1 MTSSINLKKLVSVG
15 AALLL
20 AVGGSLTASSQANAA
35 AATSAPTISGSALT
49 GSSITATPAVWGS
62 GTATGKWYVCGHG
75 GSMLAAT
82 SVPSGCEALY
92 TSRLDTTPIT
102 TTTLTVPTI
111 SYCAISCTSF
121 GNSTIGSDLRWIEQN
136 GSDISASAAVTVKEG
151 RGLALSPM
159 AVGDTFV
166 ALLVNN
172 GCTFTGSSITPSAD
186 WTLSV
191 AGTAR
196 TITNIGTT
204 NNTIILNFASALTS
218 GQNVSVSYQQGNSA
232 QISCGLTS
240 AVADLTSP
248 ATGTVGASN
257 QQQAP
262 QQQSGGTVTAAAAAP
277 VFNNGVVTSTNATWT
292 GASNMLNGFWVLC
305 NTAHGAA
312 YGSMNSSGR
321 PSDCAPFSA
330 TALNNTQVSLGGWV
344 HTNPLTIPST
354 VNLWT
359 VCANTSPYGCTTAV
373 STTVGKFLSW
383 YENDMGTWSYSPT
396 VGTDGTLYSGGSQSS
411 SVIAAPAL
419 TPEQARNQ
427 IKPLPVIVQPLVAAL
442 PALSKPLVDAG
453 GKVDLKSGDFTGLV
467 SASIS
472 GKAIDLTV
480 GSTGSLTITVPNG
493 LAGTTAD
500 LLLNFKSG
508 TVILQDAI
516 KYVAPV
522 VVTQVPVRPVSI
534 KAGAKKLSAT
544 AADEIRHAAFANLK
558 NNSIECVAYAASA
571 ATADAAKATAQQAC
585 DLAVKSNPDLVNTS
599 VVVVIDKIKAA
610 TQGVGIRVYKQ

>member
-1 MTSSINLKKLVSVG
+1 MTSSINFKKLVSVG

-20 AVGGSLTASSQANAA
+20 AVGVSLTASSQANAA
-35 AATSAPTISGSALT
+35 AATAAPSISGAALT
-49 GSSITATPAVWGS
+49 GSTITANPAVWGS
-62 GTATGKWYVCGHG
+62 GTATGKWYVCAHG
-75 GSMLAAT
+75 GSTLAST

-92 TSRLDTTPIT
+92 TSRTDTTAIT
-102 TTTLTVPTI
+102 AAMFTVPTI
-111 SYCAISCTSF
+111 AYCATSCTAF

-186 WTLSV
+186 WILNIG
-191 AGTAR
+191 GTAR
-196 TITNIGTT
+196 TITNISTA
-204 NNTIILNFASALTS
+204 NNTIVLNFASALTN
-218 GQNVSVSYQQGNSA
+218 GQAVSVGYQQGNAA
-232 QISCGLTS
+232 QISCGATS
-240 AVADLTSP
+240 VVANLTSP
-248 ATGTVGASN
+248 ATGNVGGGN
-257 QQQAP
+257 QQQPP

-312 YGSMNSSGR
+312 YGGMNASNR
-321 PSDCAPFSA
+321 PSDCSPFSA
-330 TALNNTQVSLGGWV
+330 TALNNTPVSLGGWV

-359 VCANTSPYGCTTAV
+359 VCATSSPYGCTTAV

-383 YENDMGTWSYSPT
+383 YENDMGSWSYSPT
-396 VGTDGTLYSGGSQSS
+396 VGTDGTVYSGGSQSS
-411 SVIAAPAL
+411 SVVLPAL
-419 TPEQARNQ
+419 TPEQAKNQ

-453 GKVDLKSGDFTGLV
+453 GKVDLKAGDFTGLV

-472 GKAIDLTV
+472 GKKIDLTV

-493 LAGTTAD
+493 QAGTTAD

-522 VVTQVPVRPVSI
+522 VVAQVPVRPVAI

-544 AADEIRHAAFANLK
+544 AADDIRHAAFANLK

>member
-121 GNSTIGSDLRWIEQN
+121 GNSSIGADLRWIEQN
-136 GSDISASAAVTVKEG
+136 GADISASAAVTVYEG
-151 RGLALSPM
+151 KGMMLDSVAANDTSINLS
-159 AVGDTFV
+159 VSG
-166 ALLVNN
+166 
-172 GCTFTGSSITPSAD
+172 GCSFQSPSIPVSSD
-186 WTLSV
+186 WSVSV
-191 AGTAR
+191 AGTSR
-196 TITNIGTT
+196 TISNIAST
-204 NNTIILNFASALTS
+204 NNKITLSVGSMSSGQSISVTYTKSSGSLIVCGVTGAVANLPSALTATVGGGGGGGGTPTCA
-218 GQNVSVSYQQGNSA
+218 GQTAVTAYSASTTTLSPGGSFTVSYNGNPSLSGCILPTNGFASGRYLNGTLVGVFYYSATSQGLQVTPYVTTFANL
-232 QISCGLTS
+232 QTQ
-240 AVADLTSP
+240 
-248 ATGTVGASN
+248 TGRTLVDGDVYTN
-257 QQQAP
+257 KIWVNPGNTAP
-262 QQQSGGTVTAAAAAP
+262 VQSGPGDFSFTITIT
-277 VFNNGVVTSTNATWT
+277 GVGV
-292 GASNMLNGFWVLC
+292 G
-305 NTAHGAA
+305 
-312 YGSMNSSGR
+312 GS
-321 PSDCAPFSA
+321 
-330 TALNNTQVSLGGWV
+330 
-344 HTNPLTIPST
+344 ST
-354 VNLWT
+354 V
-359 VCANTSPYGCTTAV
+359 
-373 STTVGKFLSW
+373 
-383 YENDMGTWSYSPT
+383 
-396 VGTDGTLYSGGSQSS
+396 
-411 SVIAAPAL
+411 PAL
-419 TPEQARNQ
+419 TPEQAKNQ

-442 PALSKPLVDAG
+442 PSLSKPLVDAG
-453 GKVDLKSGDFTGLV
+453 GKVDVKSGDFTGLV

-472 GKAIDLTV
+472 GKALDLTV

-522 VVTQVPVRPVSI
+522 VVAQVPVRPVSI

-571 ATADAAKATAQQAC
+571 ATADSAKATAQQAC